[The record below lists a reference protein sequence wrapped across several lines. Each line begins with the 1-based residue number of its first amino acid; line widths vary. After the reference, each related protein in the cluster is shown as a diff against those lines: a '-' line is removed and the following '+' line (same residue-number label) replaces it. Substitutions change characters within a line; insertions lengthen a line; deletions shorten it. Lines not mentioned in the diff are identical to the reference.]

1 MSEPAP
7 LGLSFP
13 NILFQL
19 FNFVVFLGV
28 LYWLLF
34 GPIRRMLEQRRKRI
48 ADSLRAAEDLRAQVE
63 QDRAGYEAELA
74 QARSEA
80 QRIREEATRTAE
92 SVRARELDRAREDA
106 DRVRSDA
113 EAEIERSRAQAAEEL
128 RQRTAGLVL
137 AATARVLDRSIDDP
151 EHRRLVDEALRDL
164 QASGPR

>member
-1 MSEPAP
+1 MTEPAP

-19 FNFVVFLGV
+19 LNFLIFLYLLYRV
-28 LYWLLF
+28 LF
-34 GPIRRMLEQRRKRI
+34 RPIRQMLEQRRERI
-48 ADSLRAAEDLRAQVE
+48 AESVREAEDLRAQVE

-80 QRIREEATRTAE
+80 QRIREKASRTAE

-106 DRVRSDA
+106 DRMRSDA
-113 EAEIERSRAQAAEEL
+113 DSEIERSRVQAAEEL
-128 RQRTAGLVL
+128 RQRTADLVL
-137 AATARVLDRSIDDP
+137 TATARVLDRSIDDP

-164 QASGPR
+164 QASDAR